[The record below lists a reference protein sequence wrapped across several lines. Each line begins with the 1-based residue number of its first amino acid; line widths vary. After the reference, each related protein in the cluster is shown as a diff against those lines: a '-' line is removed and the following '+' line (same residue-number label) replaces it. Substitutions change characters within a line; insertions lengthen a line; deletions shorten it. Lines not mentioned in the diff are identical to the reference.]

1 MLGNVLNGQ
10 ARMVSVKKNNAAA
23 YFCGD
28 TLIMTH
34 LRCVGYVSGHQPTI
48 TLQCYEISFTFM
60 CNLSFSTSPCQ
71 VSFFFLLFT
80 FFQSNKKKKNYH
92 EKDQMKFAAFLFD
105 SIYNNVQKS

>member
-23 YFCGD
+23 YFYGD

-60 CNLSFSTSPCQ
+60 CNLSFPTSPCQ
-71 VSFFFLLFT
+71 VSFFSFYLLFFKAT
-80 FFQSNKKKKNYH
+80 KKNYH

>member
-23 YFCGD
+23 HFCGD

-60 CNLSFSTSPCQ
+60 CNLSFPTSPCQ
-71 VSFFFLLFT
+71 VSFFPFIY
-80 FFQSNKKKKNYH
+80 FFSKQQQKKITMRKTK
-92 EKDQMKFAAFLFD
+92 
-105 SIYNNVQKS
+105 

>member
-60 CNLSFSTSPCQ
+60 CNLSFPTSPCQ
-71 VSFFFLLFT
+71 VSFFSFYLLFFKAT
-80 FFQSNKKKKNYH
+80 KKKITMRKT
-92 EKDQMKFAAFLFD
+92 K
-105 SIYNNVQKS
+105 